1 MIYRAFITVIVLISI
16 PLLFSACSDSGE
28 ADPKLFENARQISL
42 DDVKEVRL
50 IRDESFRIGSRQ
62 TVNDIGAVAADK
74 SGRVFVANDYNKR
87 IEVFDEFG
95 NHTESLGGLGSDPG
109 DYRDPAFLK
118 VQADHLYTF
127 DNALNRVYKYDLPKL
142 ELTGVT
148 ELDGVMKTLNID
160 SLSSAMP
167 VKLEVMADGNY
178 LVGFQVVKST
188 EDRRLVYYRINGSGN
203 VISDQMFTIPSRK
216 LHVDRTMDPP
226 LIMMMPYEPEILIQT
241 DSGGRIYSI
250 DTDHFLISLRDS
262 TGDIIETRHYP
273 IDKADLISSE
283 LVDLF
288 TDTFQRRAIRRADL
302 PEQWPALSHAFI
314 DDRNRMWVAS
324 IVSDPDIH
332 KWFILSPD
340 GEPLATFERSRE
352 EQIVAVVG
360 ETVYIKSYNA
370 NRYSDEVKRYT
381 LKF

>member
-1 MIYRAFITVIVLISI
+1 MINRVFVTVLVFISI
-16 PLLFSACSDSGE
+16 PLLLSACNNSGE
-28 ADPKLFENARQISL
+28 VDPKHFEGARQISL

-62 TVNDIGAVAADK
+62 TVNDIGEVAADK
-74 SGRVFVANDYNKR
+74 NGRVFVANDYNKR

-95 NHTESLGGLGSDPG
+95 NHAESLGGLGSDPG
-109 DYRDPAFLK
+109 DYRDPAYLK
-118 VQADHLYTF
+118 VQADYLFAF
-127 DNALNRVYKYDLPKL
+127 DNALNRVYKYDLPEL

-148 ELDGVMKTLNID
+148 KLGGVMKSLNID
-160 SLSSAMP
+160 SLSSAKP
-167 VKLEVMADGNY
+167 VNLEVMADGNY

-203 VISDQMFTIPSRK
+203 VISDQMFTFPSRK

-226 LIMMMPYEPEILIQT
+226 LIMMMPYESEILIQT
-241 DSGGRIYSI
+241 DSVGRIYSI
-250 DTDHFLISLRDS
+250 DTDHFLISLMDS
-262 TGDIIETRHYP
+262 IGRSIENRHYP

-324 IVSDPDIH
+324 IVSNPDLH
-332 KWFILSPD
+332 QWYVLSPD